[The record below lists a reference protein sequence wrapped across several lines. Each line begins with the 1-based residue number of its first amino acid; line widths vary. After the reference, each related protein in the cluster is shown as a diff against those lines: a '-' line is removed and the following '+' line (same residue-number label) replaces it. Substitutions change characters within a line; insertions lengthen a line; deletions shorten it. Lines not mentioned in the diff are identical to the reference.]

1 MKRSTATTAP
11 RGDRAPSRGKPPDG
25 KEEHLGYLLKRLQHS
40 IRQAIDERM
49 RAANVGPSFAHIATL
64 FVINHH
70 PGVSGARIAK
80 ATMVTAQTVNTIL
93 RRLEGE
99 GSLERKPHPDNRRV
113 DCWYITDVGRA
124 QMQKARAV
132 ADPVWDNML
141 APLGPHEVAALRGLL
156 KRCIEGLEQNRTTV
170 EPCSPP
176 ASATRGSRVSQ
187 GVTGRNKQ
195 DPAPKGK
202 RA

>member
-1 MKRSTATTAP
+1 MKRSTATTTP

-40 IRQAIDERM
+40 IRQAIDERL
-49 RAANVGPSFAHIATL
+49 RVAQVGLSFAHVTTL

-70 PGVSGARIAK
+70 PGISGARIAK

-93 RRLEGE
+93 RRLESE

-113 DCWYITDVGRA
+113 DCWYITEAGRA
-124 QMQKARAV
+124 QMQKARAA

-141 APLGPHEVAALRGLL
+141 APLGEQEVSQLRGLL
-156 KRCIEGLEQNRTTV
+156 KRCIEGLEQNRTV
-170 EPCSPP
+170 IEPCSP
-176 ASATRGSRVSQ
+176 SAVPPRSSRVARR
-187 GVTGRNKQ
+187 GAGRTRK
-195 DPAPKGK
+195 DPLAKGK

>member
-1 MKRSTATTAP
+1 M
-11 RGDRAPSRGKPPDG
+11 
-25 KEEHLGYLLKRLQHS
+25 EEHVGYLLKRLQHS

-49 RAANVGPSFAHIATL
+49 RVANVGLSFAHIATL

-70 PGVSGARIAK
+70 PGASGARIAK

-124 QMQKARAV
+124 QMLKARAV
-132 ADPVWDNML
+132 ADPVWDKML
-141 APLGPHEVAALRGLL
+141 APLGPEDVAALRGLL
-156 KRCIEGLEQNRTTV
+156 KRCIEGLEQNRATV

-176 ASATRGSRVSQ
+176 VPTIRPARVSR
-187 GVTGRNKQ
+187 GTMGRDRQ
-195 DPAPKGK
+195 DPVPKGK
-202 RA
+202 RP